1 MNTPHDPVDRLL
13 QLAKEAGERPVPSE
27 PPFGFATRV
36 LAAIRGERQRSAWE
50 TLALRSLP
58 VAALITVACL
68 LLGAPR
74 REQPAEPQAIAQT
87 MIELQV
93 TATP

>member
-1 MNTPHDPVDRLL
+1 MNTPFDPLDPLFRWTR
-13 QLAKEAGERPVPSE
+13 AARRAPAPET
-27 PPFGFATRV
+27 PPPGFATRV

-50 TLALRSLP
+50 TLAVRSLP

-74 REQPAEPQAIAQT
+74 REQPEEPQAIART